1 MSRRR
6 RKGIRSLVAS
16 QQNTPVAVATAA
28 GNSASAIPRWPT
40 CGGLVAD
47 TLVGLAAQRP
57 TDGRA
62 IRPDHS
68 TQHHLLGLARLA
80 GAQINALAETHFGAD
95 GTQPP
100 AHPARQPEQSRA
112 LALRQ

>member
-1 MSRRR
+1 MARRR
-6 RKGIRSLVAS
+6 RKGISSLVAS

-28 GNSASAIPRWPT
+28 GNSASAIPRWPIS
-40 CGGLVAD
+40 GGLVAD

-62 IRPDHS
+62 IRPDRS
-68 TQHHLLGLARLA
+68 AQHHLLGLARFA
-80 GAQINALAETHFGAD
+80 GAQINALAETHFGAG

-100 AHPARQPEQSRA
+100 AHPARQPEQHRTVA
-112 LALRQ
+112 LHQ